1 MENKLTKKY
10 GLFTAICMVVGIVI
24 GSGVFFKAQDV
35 LQATAGDAL
44 MGVLAWLIGGAVM
57 AVCAVTFGVMATKYE
72 KVGGV
77 VDYAEATLGK
87 GYAYYIGWFM
97 SMVYYPAMTSVLA
110 WVSARYTIVAV
121 RGVSSTSAD
130 ALFGSECITLAAVYL
145 IVIFVMNALAPKL
158 AGKFQ
163 VSTTV
168 IKFVPIVGIA
178 LIGTIVG
185 LVNGTLVDNFT
196 HISTQLGEVFIPDNP
211 GTDKVD
217 ETVLVGAGNL
227 FTAVCGTV
235 FAYEGWIIATA
246 VNAEIKDAKK
256 NLPFALGIG
265 AAVIVGAYVL
275 YYIGVLGLGNIVDLG
290 NQGTTAAFNFF
301 LPAIAAIINFLIVI
315 SCLGTLNGLML
326 GCTRGFYAIAAR
338 NEGFA
343 PDTISEVDK
352 KTNMP
357 TNAAVVALLVC
368 GAWFAYFIG
377 GQFFGWFGDFAFD
390 SSELPIVTV
399 YPMYVPILISFMIKA
414 DDVHPFK
421 RFVLPSLSIVGVII
435 FVIASIFKHTW
446 SNLWYLIVFAVIMGV
461 GALFHKNGGKSL
473 MDKFFDLFKKEE
485 PKEEAEASEN
495 VEA

>member
-110 WVSARYTIVAV
+110 WVSARYTIVAFK
-121 RGVSSTSAD
+121 GVSAVSPD
-130 ALFGSECITLAAVYL
+130 ALFGSECITIAAVYL

-178 LIGTIVG
+178 LIGTVWG
-185 LVNGTLVDNFT
+185 LVNGTLVENFNYVGNAF
-196 HISTQLGEVFIPDNP
+196 GEAFAGGSN
-211 GTDKVD
+211 
-217 ETVLVGAGNL
+217 VGEGNL
-227 FTAVCGTV
+227 FAAVCGTV

-246 VNAEIKDAKK
+246 INAEIKDAKK

-275 YYIGVLGLGNIVDLG
+275 YYIGVLGLGQIGALG
-290 NQGTTAAFNFF
+290 SNGTTAAFEA
-301 LPAIAAIINFLIVI
+301 LGPIVAAIINFFIVV

-446 SNLWYLIVFAVIMGV
+446 SNIWYLIVFAVIMGV

>member
-1 MENKLTKKY
+1 MENKLQKKY

-35 LQATAGDAL
+35 LEATGRDAL
-44 MGVLAWLIGGAVM
+44 MGVLAWIIGGAVM

-77 VDYAEATLGK
+77 VDYAEATCGG

-121 RGVSSTSAD
+121 RGVSANSPD

-145 IVIFVMNALAPKL
+145 VVIFVMNAIAPKL

-168 IKFVPIVGIA
+168 IKLVPIVGIA
-178 LIGTIVG
+178 LVGTIWG
-185 LVNGTLVDNFT
+185 LVNGTLIENFNYVSENIGT
-196 HISTQLGEVFIPDNP
+196 IITPDNP
-211 GTDKVD
+211 GTPNVN
-217 ETVLVGAGNL
+217 EEFSVGMGNL

-235 FAYEGWIIATA
+235 FAYEGWVIATA
-246 VNAEIKDAKK
+246 INAEIKDAKK
-256 NLPFALGIG
+256 NLPLALGIG
-265 AAVIVGAYVL
+265 AAVIAGAYVL
-275 YYIGVLGLGNIVDLG
+275 YYIGVLGLGNIVDLES
-290 NQGTTAAFNFF
+290 QGTTAAFEI
-301 LPAIAAIINFLIVI
+301 LGTVVATIINFLIIV

-343 PDTISEVDK
+343 PDMISQVDK

-357 TNAAVVALLVC
+357 TNAAIVALLVC
-368 GAWFAYFIG
+368 AGWFAYFIG
-377 GQFFGWFGDFAFD
+377 GQFFGWFGDYAFD
-390 SSELPIVTV
+390 SSELPIVTI

-414 DDVHPFK
+414 KDVHPFK
-421 RFVLPSLSIVGVII
+421 RFVLPSLSIVGVVI
-435 FVIASIFKHTW
+435 FVIASIFKHEMG
-446 SNLWYLIVFAVIMGV
+446 NVWYLILFAVIMVV
-461 GALFHKNGGKSL
+461 GFLFHKNGGQSVI
-473 MDKFFDLFKKEE
+473 DKIVAKLFPKKEAVAVADE
-485 PKEEAEASEN
+485 NTEE
-495 VEA
+495 